1 MPFNIMSSKS
11 NSPNGNGHTGRRSRA
26 EYHLT
31 RAQLLKVLAAA
42 AETRDRAILA
52 FMAETGVRRSEVVNL
67 DIPDLR
73 LPELMAVVK
82 NAKGGKTRLVPLTKA
97 LVGLIT
103 VCIEDRT
110 EGPVFLSRNAGR
122 LSSRQI
128 NRIVEKAGVSAGV
141 QHPDPSRTRLNCH
154 LFRHTFARLWKEAG
168 GSIET
173 LSSILGHASQATT
186 MDLYGR
192 EGLSD
197 VRSNYAKTMRRI
209 SILTNEGELK

>member
-1 MPFNIMSSKS
+1 MLFNIMSSRS
-11 NSPNGNGHTGRRSRA
+11 NNPNGNGTTGRRSRA

-42 AETRDRAILA
+42 VTTRDGAILA

-67 DIPDLR
+67 DISDLR
-73 LPELMAVVK
+73 LSERIAVVK
-82 NAKGGKTRLVPLTKA
+82 NAKGGKTRLVPLTEA
-97 LVGLIT
+97 LMSLLT
-103 VCIEDRT
+103 DCIGDRT
-110 EGPVFLSRNAGR
+110 KGPVFLSRGNNR
-122 LSSRQI
+122 LSTRQV
-128 NRIVEKAGVSAGV
+128 NRIVEKAGVTAAV
-141 QHPDPSRTRLNCH
+141 QHPDPNRTRLNCH

-209 SILTNEGELK
+209 SILTNKGELK